1 MSLEVTAASLEEVL
15 LDELQFSLK
24 KGANYV
30 TRRESVQMYP
40 SGSGG
45 YSYQAIK
52 VIRIPLMASAGQWLD
67 PASISFSYD
76 LKSNAPA
83 DVTTGASQNRNRI
96 KFNSGQHNIISRLRI
111 LVGGQTL

>member
-45 YSYQAIK
+45 YSYNAIK

-67 PASISFSYD
+67 PASLSFFVCLLL
-76 LKSNAPA
+76 LKGVVEVVAN
-83 DVTTGASQNRNRI
+83 
-96 KFNSGQHNIISRLRI
+96 
-111 LVGGQTL
+111 LVVEGFLYWTA